1 MDNRSLP
8 RRRFVFGSLTAGVG
22 ALFLGCG
29 QSSPLAPGEVAAK
42 PVIGGLRRRLQ
53 VKQAIH
59 ILSPRPLTP
68 LQALQMSGAP
78 YATVDMPG
86 GKFVSGV
93 NNAEDL
99 WIFLVDG
106 AMPDLSGGSMVTRL
120 GKRAVNSPQDIRQFR
135 AGTIGLSMSTG
146 TDSAVRPPTAEI
158 EFAPAP
164 GQGQVLI
171 SWLQVG
177 LLQPDA
183 A

>member
-1 MDNRSLP
+1 
-8 RRRFVFGSLTAGVG
+8 
-22 ALFLGCG
+22 
-29 QSSPLAPGEVAAK
+29 
-42 PVIGGLRRRLQ
+42 
-53 VKQAIH
+53 
-59 ILSPRPLTP
+59 
-68 LQALQMSGAP
+68 MSGAP
-78 YATVDMPG
+78 YATVGMLG

-93 NNAEDL
+93 NNTEDL

-120 GKRAVNSPQDIRQFR
+120 GKRAVNSPQDIHQFR

-146 TDSAVRPPTAEI
+146 TDPAVRPPTAEI

-177 LLQPDA
+177 LLQPDTA
-183 A
+183 